1 VIGRTLSRYRI
12 LERLGEG
19 GMGEVYLAEDLRL
32 HRPVAL
38 KLLRDREL
46 CAEEAR
52 TRLLAEAR
60 LASALSHPNIAVIYE
75 ADEASAGEGEPP
87 VFFLALEYVAGEPID
102 AYVARVA
109 PDPDALIDL
118 VAQVAD
124 ALAEAHARG
133 VVHRDVKPSNLL
145 VTAAGRVK
153 VLDFG
158 LARLAAPAA
167 AEATTWS
174 RAPEADPRA
183 AAGTLG
189 YMAPEQALGQPVDG
203 RADVFSLGVV
213 LYQLLSGRRP
223 FDGANAWELAGRIL
237 HGEPPPLAEKD
248 PRRAALAEL
257 AGRMLAKAPAARPA
271 DLRAVA
277 AELAAIRGLRSRA
290 ARDAP
295 RAGVVV
301 LDFDTLSGG
310 AEDDWLAAGVVET
323 LRTDLARVEGLAVV
337 ARDRV
342 EETLRRLGAE
352 PGAAAGAADL
362 AARIGR
368 QLDARWVVGGAVQ
381 RAGEGLRV
389 TLRLTDAADGSTR
402 EGPRLDGRVDALF
415 ELQDRVVEALAGEL
429 AEAPAAPERA
439 ETVVVAAYEAL
450 AKGLLNLRTET
461 YEGLDRAQLFFER
474 AVALDPAYARA
485 HVELAVAR
493 SQQADYLAW
502 PELHERA
509 LAGLETAIRLRPGWA
524 RAHRELGATQAA
536 LGRVEAG
543 LSALGRAL
551 ELAPDDATV
560 LAGIARALFTGRA
573 DFAGAAR
580 YFERA
585 LEANPH
591 AGWYWLQLA
600 HCRTLARD
608 LPGARAAAA
617 RAAELQEK
625 LLSGRES
632 GQIVGAY
639 MRIGHVAALE
649 GRPEEAAQRFQQE
662 SAFLAG
668 VDHALR
674 SRIAIELHL
683 RLGAARQAL
692 GLDEEARAAFATAL
706 DAWERRLALG
716 ADEPFTRYYAAA
728 VRSLSGDAERAIADL
743 ERAAELRPRWTM
755 ARAAIEPEFAALRD
769 TERFRALLAR
779 ALPERAP

>member
-38 KLLRDREL
+38 KVLRAQEL
-46 CAEEAR
+46 CEEEAR
-52 TRLLAEAR
+52 NRLLAEAR
-60 LASALSHPNIAVIYE
+60 LASALNHPNIAVVYE
-75 ADEASAGEGEPP
+75 VDEVEGGEGGAP
-87 VFFLALEYVAGEPID
+87 VFFLVLEYVAGEPID

-133 VVHRDVKPSNLL
+133 IVHRDVKPSNLL

-167 AEATTWS
+167 TDATTWS
-174 RAPEADPRA
+174 RAPEGEGGA
-183 AAGTLG
+183 AVGTLG
-189 YMAPEQALGQPVDG
+189 YMAPEQAAGQTVDG

-213 LYQLLSGRRP
+213 LYQLLAGRRP
-223 FDGANAWELAGRIL
+223 FEGANAWEVAGAIL
-237 HGEPPPLAEKD
+237 HREPPPLAETE

-257 AGRMLAKAPAARPA
+257 ARRMLAKSPAARPA
-271 DLRAVA
+271 DLRAVG
-277 AELAAIRGLRSRA
+277 AELAAIRARRLRPA
-290 ARDAP
+290 AGAP

-301 LDFDTLSGG
+301 LDFETLSGG

-323 LRTDLARVEGLAVV
+323 VRTDLARVEGLAVV

-342 EETLRRLGAE
+342 EEALRRLAGEA
-352 PGAAAGAADL
+352 AAAGADL
-362 AARIGR
+362 APRIGR
-368 QLDARWVVGGAVQ
+368 LLDARWVVGGALQ

-389 TLRLTDAADGSTR
+389 TLRLTDAASGATR

-415 ELQDRVVEALAGEL
+415 ELQDRVVRALAEQL
-429 AEAPAAPERA
+429 AEAPAASERA
-439 ETVVVAAYEAL
+439 ETAVLAAYEAL

-474 AVALDPAYARA
+474 AVALDPSYARA
-485 HVELAVAR
+485 YVELAVAR
-493 SQQADYLAW
+493 AQQADYLAW

-524 RAHRELGATQAA
+524 RAHRELGATLVA
-536 LGRVEAG
+536 LGRIDEG
-543 LSALGRAL
+543 LAALGRAL
-551 ELAPDDATV
+551 ELAPDDPTV
-560 LAGIARALFTGRA
+560 LAGHARALFTGRA

-580 YFERA
+580 GFERA
-585 LEANPH
+585 LEGNPH

-608 LPGARAAAA
+608 LVGARAAAA

-662 SAFLAG
+662 AAFLAG

-674 SRIAIELHL
+674 GRIAIELHL
-683 RLGAARQAL
+683 RLGAARLAL
-692 GLDEEARAAFATAL
+692 GLAEEAAASFATAL

-728 VRSLSGDAERAIADL
+728 VRALTGDVERAFADL
-743 ERAAELRPRWTM
+743 ERAAELRPRYTM
-755 ARAAIEPEFAALRD
+755 ARALIEPEFAALRA
-769 TERFRALLAR
+769 TERFRALVAR
-779 ALPERAP
+779 ALPGR